1 MKPAI
6 SAKMA
11 DYRPHLSKQGKEKH
25 QGYCT
30 VGQAA
35 PSDSLT
41 YWLSRFFPPMF
52 QQMSPMNG
60 PGHLPLLPPLMQE
73 QGRGCRTYPSDDP

>member
-11 DYRPHLSKQGKEKH
+11 DYRPHLSKQGKH

-41 YWLSRFFPPMF
+41 YWLSRFF
-52 QQMSPMNG
+52 SPYVPANVSHEWTWALAFATTIDAGAG
-60 PGHLPLLPPLMQE
+60 PWLPYIPF
-73 QGRGCRTYPSDDP
+73 